1 MRIVFSQITYKNF
14 KIHTIDEKN
23 PLSTTSALQKQNQC
37 LCSQLLLVAYVR
49 QL

>member
-1 MRIVFSQITYKNF
+1 MRIVFSKITYKNF
-14 KIHTIDEKN
+14 KIHKIEKN